1 MNNPRNSSD
10 RKRYVKYGLVGMT
23 ALGLLSG
30 IIVFIL
36 RKKQGNILK
45 KSSPKAILD
54 ILHSTYIFFTES
66 YSRGY
71 ISFLYWDDERRRSNN
86 GKIKTYKSFI
96 YVFFGCYT
104 SVQWL

>member
-54 ILHSTYIFFTES
+54 ICIQL
-66 YSRGY
+66 
-71 ISFLYWDDERRRSNN
+71 
-86 GKIKTYKSFI
+86 I
-96 YVFFGCYT
+96 YFSLKVILE
-104 SVQWL
+104 VI